1 MEIECVLNYLFKLRR
16 KMKLLP
22 LTIIVEKINFSIIM
36 DLTNEYN
43 GKRNRS
49 KNGMKIQSIDEVIDN
64 MTHIQEEIVWGD

>member
-1 MEIECVLNYLFKLRR
+1 
-16 KMKLLP
+16 MKLLP

-49 KNGMKIQSIDEVIDN
+49 KMV
-64 MTHIQEEIVWGD
+64 